1 MELWALYPELLI
13 AATALVLVAVAG
25 WLGGPWRELPWI
37 ASAAA
42 LAGSM
47 VLSARMLP
55 LEPAAVFGGTYA
67 VDGYGTTFK
76 LLLELGAL
84 LTVLLVRGY
93 FGAREQSVHAP
104 IAALLSTLGAMGLA
118 SALDLALIILFLQML
133 SLASYALVA
142 LVRNEPLANEATLK
156 YFIYSAAALAVMAY
170 GLSFVFGLT
179 GSLQIAEIGRALSHS
194 DGAWLAVAL
203 GLVVVGYAFE
213 ATLVPFHFWAPDV
226 YEGASAVVAGFL
238 SVVPK
243 VAAFAGL
250 IRFMLTALPEGL
262 AISTT
267 VAVLSVLSMT
277 FGNLVALRQTRLKR
291 LLAYSSIAQAGY
303 VLLAVAVLGRADEAA
318 GAAAYYLAAYLFMNL
333 GAFAVTAQIERSRGT
348 DKLDA
353 VRGIGRD
360 APWSGAILAAS
371 LLSLAGIPPFAG
383 FIAKVFLLEAA
394 MSGGLAWLAILAA
407 ANMVIGLYY
416 YVGVAAQIYLPA
428 AEGAARLRV
437 PGFGVVLVL
446 CFAGMLAL
454 GIAPAPFLH
463 GGGSVMRLCGA
474 TCAGLE
480 QR

>member
-1 MELWALYPELLI
+1 MELWALYPELLL
-13 AATALVLVAVAG
+13 AAAALALVAAAG
-25 WLGGPWRELPWI
+25 WLRGRWRELPWV
-37 ASAAA
+37 AAAAA
-42 LAGSM
+42 LGGAM
-47 VLSARMLP
+47 ALSVRMLP
-55 LEPAAVFGGTYA
+55 WEPAAVFAATYA

-76 LLLELGAL
+76 VLLELGGL
-84 LTVLLVRGY
+84 VTVLLVRGY

-104 IAALLSTLGAMGLA
+104 IAVLLSTLGAMGLA

-133 SLASYALVA
+133 GLASYVLVA
-142 LVRNEPLANEATLK
+142 LVRAEPLANEATLK

-170 GLSFVFGLT
+170 GLSFLFGLT
-179 GSLQIAEIGRALSHS
+179 GSLQIAEIGRALRHS

-203 GLVVVGYAFE
+203 GLVVAGYAFE

-226 YEGASAVVAGFL
+226 YEGATAVVAGFL

-243 VAAFAGL
+243 IAAFAGL
-250 IRFMLTALPEGL
+250 IRFILTALPEDI
-262 AISTT
+262 AISGIF
-267 VAVLSVLSMT
+267 AVLSALSMT
-277 FGNLVALRQTRLKR
+277 FGNLAALRQTRLKR
-291 LLAYSSIAQAGY
+291 LLAYSGIAQSGY

-333 GAFAVTAQIERSRGT
+333 GAFAVTAQIEGSRGT
-348 DKLDA
+348 DKLD
-353 VRGIGRD
+353 VLRGIGRD

-416 YVGVAAQIYLPA
+416 YIGVAARIYLPA
-428 AEGAARLRV
+428 AEGAAALRV
-437 PGFGVVLVL
+437 SGFRIALAL
-446 CFAGMLAL
+446 CFAGVLVL
-454 GIAPAPFLH
+454 GIAPAPFLQ
-463 GGGSVMRLCGA
+463 GGESAVRLCGA
-474 TCAGLE
+474 ACAGLD